1 MDTTLPYFPLGVL
14 LLPGEQQYLHI
25 FEPRYR
31 QLLVDLESGPP
42 QFIIPFVRDQKMER
56 TGSLVRL
63 SKVVERH
70 ANGTSDIIIEA
81 EANVRIL
88 SFSKQ
93 MHQRLYGGGQ
103 AQIFHWE
110 SRELEVGEVVR
121 NEFEQYER
129 RSGQLNDHNSYSVEV
144 NQLQIAQALH
154 LSPSQKL
161 AFLNG
166 SQLKRDEILLN
177 QIQHLQLL
185 LNQEER
191 RFNNIYLN

>member
-1 MDTTLPYFPLGVL
+1 MDTMLPYFPLGVL

-31 QLLVDLESGPP
+31 QLLKDLESGSPR
-42 QFIIPFVRDQKMER
+42 FIIPFVRDRQIER

-93 MHQRLYGGGQ
+93 MYQRLYGGGQ
-103 AQIFHWE
+103 VEILKWE
-110 SRELEVGEVVR
+110 ESDLETGDAVR
-121 NEFEQYER
+121 SEFEQYER
-129 RSGQLNDHNSYSVEV
+129 RSGQLNDHSSYSVEV

-154 LSPSQKL
+154 LSPRQKL
-161 AFLNG
+161 AFING
-166 SQLKRDEILLN
+166 SQAKRDEILLN

-185 LNQEER
+185 LNQEEK